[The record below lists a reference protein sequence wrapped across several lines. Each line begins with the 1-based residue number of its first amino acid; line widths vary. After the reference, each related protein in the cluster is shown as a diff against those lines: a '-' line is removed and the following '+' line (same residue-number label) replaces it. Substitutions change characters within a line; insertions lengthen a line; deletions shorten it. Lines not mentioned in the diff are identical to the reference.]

1 MLASIILLLLVKIL
15 LDTEGAAVRLSVRTT
30 LLVTVATTL
39 VTVSDDEIDGL
50 LTKCVNVNEGMVL
63 LPFTD
68 TPTAP
73 VEDVSKSVELTTW
86 LCISLTPVVI
96 ATVCVNVTD
105 GNPEC
110 IVEALL
116 MSSVILGVVD
126 VGETAL

>member
-1 MLASIILLLLVKIL
+1 MLASTVLLLLVKIL

-30 LLVTVATTL
+30 LLASVATTF
-39 VTVSDDEIDGL
+39 VTVSDDEIDAL
-50 LTKCVNVNEGMVL
+50 LTKCVNVNEGMIL
-63 LPFTD
+63 LLFAD
-68 TPTAP
+68 TPTTP
-73 VEDVSKSVELTTW
+73 VEDVSKSVELATW
-86 LCISLTPVVI
+86 LCISLTRVVI

-110 IVEALL
+110 IEDALP